1 MADTAPYMHD
11 GGVATLAEAV
21 ELELYSRGAVTYPI
35 ILTRGEK
42 ADLLEFLKTLSGT
55 RSAVP

>member
-1 MADTAPYMHD
+1 MRRPMHD
-11 GGVATLAEAV
+11 GGVGTLEEAV

-42 ADLLEFLKTLSGT
+42 ADLIEFLKTLSGAAPNAT
-55 RSAVP
+55 H